1 MISEILEAAMN
12 EVACDQRLRVDDRAK
27 HFDGQEVLRRGVELV
42 ITGAGLVVL
51 SVPMLILTALIKLD
65 SPGPAIFKQVRMG
78 KNCEPFVFYK
88 FGTMYSDAATRFP
101 HMYDYAGL
109 TSTESDFLFKRPADP
124 RLTKVGRWL
133 RRTGLDEL
141 PNLINVLKGDCALIG
156 PRPDIP
162 EMLPKYSKA
171 QRTRFAVRPGL
182 ACLAQIKG
190 ANRLTFAQ
198 TADLD
203 AEYVA
208 RRSWALDA
216 KILFLTARTIVRGDL
231 V

>member
-1 MISEILEAAMN
+1 MN
-12 EVACDQRLRVDDRAK
+12 EVACDQRVDVRTRYRR
-27 HFDGQEVLRRGVELV
+27 FDWQDAIQRFDTILAAGALVL
-42 ITGAGLVVL
+42 L
-51 SVPMLILTALIKLD
+51 SVPMLIIAALIRID
-65 SPGPAIFKQVRMG
+65 SPGPAIFRQKRMG

-88 FGTMYSDAATRFP
+88 FRTMYSDAASRFP
-101 HMYDYAGL
+101 HLYDYAGL
-109 TSTESDFLFKRPADP
+109 TATESDFLFKRPRDP

-141 PNLINVLKGDCALIG
+141 PNLINVVKGDCALVG

-162 EMLPKYSKA
+162 EMLPKYTAA
-171 QRTRFAVRPGL
+171 QRARFAVRPGL

-216 KILFLTARTIVRGDL
+216 KILLLTARTIVRGDL
-231 V
+231 H